1 LFFSVIQSG
10 YVQTPNGQPASLD
23 TPYID
28 AVAINVNGLVTQ
40 VAFYAANSC
49 NDSNIYFG
57 AFSALTPISLS
68 TEFNLTADSGPLS
81 VDRTSDSDTAMK
93 LVNISL
99 CVTPSTPSG
108 CQGHAF
114 TIDNGQ
120 YFGSYSS
127 QCIMGYAPTSPL
139 VYQSTYYEQSSN
151 PFANGAQTNAFY
163 SNTAYSNVVL
173 QYITIQVTDV
183 PGQSIFLFLVSI

>member
-1 LFFSVIQSG
+1 M
-10 YVQTPNGQPASLD
+10 
-23 TPYID
+23 
-28 AVAINVNGLVTQ
+28 
-40 VAFYAANSC
+40 AFYAAQSC
-49 NDSNIYFG
+49 NDNNIYFG
-57 AFSALTPISLS
+57 AFSALTHTSSSI
-68 TEFNLTADSGPLS
+68 EFNLTDDSGPLS
-81 VDRTSDSDTAMK
+81 VNRTSDPNSSMK
-93 LVNISL
+93 LVTISL

-114 TIDNGQ
+114 MIDNGQ

-139 VYQSTYYEQSSN
+139 VYPSTYFEQSSN